1 MKLKRIWKIITT
13 KKKDRNP
20 YEQAELDD
28 WLFVWIGTPI
38 RVVLF
43 PIMLLV
49 KLYKWTYD
57 L

>member
-13 KKKDRNP
+13 KKNDRNP
-20 YEQAELDD
+20 YEQAELED
-28 WLFVWIGTPI
+28 WLFAWFGTPI
-38 RVVLF
+38 RVIIF
-43 PIMLLV
+43 PVMLLV